1 MNRYRIIQYAN
12 GSYGVQCKR
21 WFLGFWRTL
30 PFQTD
35 FKNGAKMQI
44 VDMQAKDIEN
54 VNIKKGLKVAK
65 VLSLDD

>member
-1 MNRYRIIQYAN
+1 
-12 GSYGVQCKR
+12 
-21 WFLGFWRTL
+21 
-30 PFQTD
+30 
-35 FKNGAKMQI
+35 MQI